1 MYIHYYSIWPLST
14 SRPRIQPHSILPLRL
29 RLGSAGHLQV
39 SSWDCEII
47 FWDQIS
53 FRFLSD
59 FFQISFRF
67 LSDFFQISFRFLSD
81 FFQISFR
88 FLSDFRFDSISDF
101 QSATDGLGEKFA
113 RTCNRTESKIWSFS
127 SLDLHQLPDNK
138 PHEITLTD
146 IHIPLMTISIWFT
159 YTEGRII
166 P

>member
-81 FFQISFR
+81 FFQISD
-88 FLSDFRFDSISDF
+88 LIP
-101 QSATDGLGEKFA
+101 
-113 RTCNRTESKIWSFS
+113 
-127 SLDLHQLPDNK
+127 SLTFNQ
-138 PHEITLTD
+138 
-146 IHIPLMTISIWFT
+146 PLMGLEKNLRGLVIELNRRYGPSAVWICINYRITSHMKSHSRTFISHLWPFL
-159 YTEGRII
+159 YDLRILRVELSHN
-166 P
+166 